1 MKKNKSLSLKK
12 SIKKIRNFPKNNFI
26 SSLKLAQYK
35 FKEIFKSSSFI
46 LRISK
51 EERYKKIIEKIN
63 QFKKNKSSSK
73 NIQKSKISDFLIL
86 ELLKKERYKRII
98 EKINHIKKLGLPSKK
113 DKKSNNIP
121 TEFQLKKLSDK
132 LFQVFEGIEIF
143 KFLESKLKLTRNKTN
158 KKYDQKIGIAFYG
171 DHNLI
176 IASTIIDLNNN
187 IKVISLNEMP
197 IPGNVI
203 GDSSVEDPNELANII
218 LDSITLLDL
227 LNSPLLI
234 ILSSSF
240 FNIHTFETAD
250 LKQISPFD
258 SQVQSKSPYLPA
270 DTLVDFLRMSAKQIS
285 SGLVRAIY
293 TKKDFIKGW
302 TDTLEI
308 VNMPIIGVVP
318 AAIHVFDSITSKI
331 TEEIT
336 ILIDIEATQT
346 TLLLGS
352 NLAELKSHKLPFG
365 FSLYI
370 TKNLKESRK
379 NYFERVLNSVKLIIN
394 DTNQKLP
401 SNIFV
406 MGPGLDKLS
415 NSEFI
420 ILPKGFQSISD
431 LNLSNYSYQP
441 KMMQIHETVSKSI
454 DNSICSLV
462 SILSSCV

>member
-1 MKKNKSLSLKK
+1 MKKNKSSSLKK
-12 SIKKIRNFPKNNFI
+12 SIKKIGDFSKNNFF
-26 SSLKLAQYK
+26 SSLKLAK
-35 FKEIFKSSSFI
+35 LKLKESLKSGSYI

-63 QFKKNKSSSK
+63 HF
-73 NIQKSKISDFLIL
+73 
-86 ELLKKERYKRII
+86 
-98 EKINHIKKLGLPSKK
+98 KKLGLPTKK
-113 DKKSNNIP
+113 DKKSNNTP
-121 TEFQLKKLSDK
+121 TEFQLKKLSNNLFK
-132 LFQVFEGIEIF
+132 LFEAINNF
-143 KFLESKLKLTRNKTN
+143 KFLESKFKLSRNKTN
-158 KKYDQKIGIAFYG
+158 EKYDQKIGIAFYG

-203 GDSSVEDPNELANII
+203 GDSSVEDSNELANII
-218 LDSITLLDL
+218 LDSLTLLDL
-227 LNSPLLI
+227 LSAPLLI

-240 FNIHTFETAD
+240 FNIHTFDASD
-250 LKQISPFD
+250 LKQISQSD

-285 SGLVRAIY
+285 SGLVRTIY
-293 TKKDFIKGW
+293 TKRDFIKGW

-308 VNMPIIGVVP
+308 VNVPIIGLVP
-318 AAIHVFDSITSKI
+318 AAINVFDSITSKI

-365 FSLYI
+365 YSLYI
-370 TKNLKESRK
+370 SKNLKESRK

-406 MGPGLDKLS
+406 MGQGLDKLS
-415 NSEFI
+415 NSEYK

>member
-1 MKKNKSLSLKK
+1 MKKNKSSSLKK
-12 SIKKIRNFPKNNFI
+12 SIKKIGNFPKNNFI
-26 SSLKLAQYK
+26 SSLKLAQLK

-63 QFKKNKSSSK
+63 QFQNNKSSSK
-73 NIQKSKISDFLIL
+73 NVQKSKISDFLIL
-86 ELLKKERYKRII
+86 ELLKKERYKKII
-98 EKINHIKKLGLPSKK
+98 EKINHLKKIGLPSKK
-113 DKKSNNIP
+113 DKKSNYIP
-121 TEFQLKKLSDK
+121 TEFQLKKLSNK

-143 KFLESKLKLTRNKTN
+143 KFLESKLKLTGNKTN

-227 LNSPLLI
+227 LSAPLLI

-240 FNIHTFETAD
+240 FNIHTFEASD
-250 LKQISPFD
+250 LKQISSSD

-336 ILIDIEATQT
+336 FLIDIEATQT

-370 TKNLKESRK
+370 TKNLKESSK

-420 ILPKGFQSISD
+420 KLPKGFQSISD

-441 KMMQIHETVSKSI
+441 KMMQIHETVSNSI
-454 DNSICSLV
+454 ENNICSLV

>member
-1 MKKNKSLSLKK
+1 MKKNKSSSIKK
-12 SIKKIRNFPKNNFI
+12 SIKKIGNFSKNNFI
-26 SSLKLAQYK
+26 SNLKLAKLK
-35 FKEIFKSSSFI
+35 FKESLKSGSFI

-51 EERYKKIIEKIN
+51 KERYKKIIEKIN
-63 QFKKNKSSSK
+63 QFKNNKSSSK
-73 NIQKSKISDFLIL
+73 NVQKSKISDSLIL
-86 ELLKKERYKRII
+86 ELLKKERYKKII
-98 EKINHIKKLGLPSKK
+98 EKINHFKKLRLPSKK

-121 TEFQLKKLSDK
+121 TDFQLKKLSNN
-132 LFQVFEGIEIF
+132 LFQVFEEIKNF
-143 KFLESKLKLTRNKTN
+143 KFLESKFKLSKNKTN
-158 KKYDQKIGIAFYG
+158 EKYDQKIGIAFYG

-203 GDSSVEDPNELANII
+203 GDSSVEDSNELANII
-218 LDSITLLDL
+218 LDSLTLLDL
-227 LNSPLLI
+227 LNAPLLI

-240 FNIHTFETAD
+240 FNIHTFDASD
-250 LKQISPFD
+250 LKQISQSD

-285 SGLVRAIY
+285 SGLVRTIY
-293 TKKDFIKGW
+293 TKRDFIKGW

-308 VNMPIIGVVP
+308 VNVPIIGLVP

-365 FSLYI
+365 YSLYI
-370 TKNLKESRK
+370 TKNLKESSK

-406 MGPGLDKLS
+406 MGTR
-415 NSEFI
+415 I
-420 ILPKGFQSISD
+420 R
-431 LNLSNYSYQP
+431 
-441 KMMQIHETVSKSI
+441 
-454 DNSICSLV
+454 
-462 SILSSCV
+462 

>member
-1 MKKNKSLSLKK
+1 MKKNKSSSLKK
-12 SIKKIRNFPKNNFI
+12 SIKKIGNFSRNNFI
-26 SSLKLAQYK
+26 SSFKLAQLK
-35 FKEIFKSSSFI
+35 FKESLKSGSFI
-46 LRISK
+46 LRVSNQ
-51 EERYKKIIEKIN
+51 ERYKKIVEKIN
-63 QFKKNKSSSK
+63 QFKNNKSSSK
-73 NIQKSKISDFLIL
+73 NFQKSKISDSLIL
-86 ELLKKERYKRII
+86 ELLKKERYKKII
-98 EKINHIKKLGLPSKK
+98 EKINNLKKLEFPIKK
-113 DKKSNNIP
+113 DKKLNNIFNDFKLRNYSNNF
-121 TEFQLKKLSDK
+121 FQL
-132 LFQVFEGIEIF
+132 FEAIKNF
-143 KFLESKLKLTRNKTN
+143 KFLESKLKLSGNKTN
-158 KKYDQKIGIAFYG
+158 EKYDQKIGIAFYG

-176 IASTIIDLNNN
+176 IASTKIDLNNN

-203 GDSSVEDPNELANII
+203 GDSSVEDSNELANII
-218 LDSITLLDL
+218 LDSLTLLDL
-227 LNSPLLI
+227 LNAPLLI

-240 FNIHTFETAD
+240 FNIHTFDAAD
-250 LKQISPFD
+250 LKQISQSD

-285 SGLVRAIY
+285 SGLVRTIY
-293 TKKDFIKGW
+293 TKRDFIKGW

-308 VNMPIIGVVP
+308 VNVPIIGLVP

-346 TLLLGS
+346 TLLLGT

-365 FSLYI
+365 YSLYI
-370 TKNLKESRK
+370 TKNLKESSK

-406 MGPGLDKLS
+406 MGPGLDKLL
-415 NSEFI
+415 NSEYK

-454 DNSICSLV
+454 ENSICSLV